1 MRISNVLR
9 HIEHLASLSLAPHIA
24 IPEML
29 RGVHDIVP
37 GAQSGFFWV
46 GARGEVLDAYAPVAG
61 DLDPGCTRD
70 DRVERAGCPA
80 LSLNEEGGFHVT
92 VRTDGQRR
100 AVLTMRR
107 VNRATPFTERER
119 RILVALAPCFGR
131 ALAAPPG
138 LRTDFDDV
146 ADRIGV
152 VVATG
157 DGRLVSADA
166 HARQLLIEML
176 DQPLTAAALSAV
188 EQDLLPP
195 FLADFV
201 RHQRRAPATAPS
213 SLQRASRWGVY
224 RARAFPQLQTADDA
238 APQTHA
244 ILLSRHLPRT
254 IRILRAVE
262 RFDLSPRERQ
272 AAFQLGVGADAA
284 SGAMALGVSVATWR
298 SYVKRVYQRLDV
310 NDRIG
315 LMQRLQQATS

>member
-1 MRISNVLR
+1 MRISNALR
-9 HIEHLASLSLAPHIA
+9 HIEHIASLSLAPHIA

-29 RGVHDIVP
+29 RTVHGIVP
-37 GAQSGFFWV
+37 EAQSGFFWV
-46 GARGEVLDAYAPVAG
+46 GAHGEVLDAYAPAAG
-61 DLDPGCTRD
+61 DLAPGCARS
-70 DRVERAGCPA
+70 DRVGYPA
-80 LSLNEEGGFHVT
+80 LRFEDECGFHVT
-92 VRTDGQRR
+92 VSTDGRRR
-100 AVLTMRR
+100 AVLMMRR
-107 VNRATPFTERER
+107 VSRATPFTERER

-138 LRTDFDDV
+138 QRTDLDDV

-152 VVATG
+152 VVASG

-201 RHQRRAPATAPS
+201 RHQRRAPATAPT

-224 RARAFPQLQTADDA
+224 RARAFPQLQTADEA

-254 IRILRAVE
+254 IRIMRAVE

-315 LMQRLQQATS
+315 LMQRLQQATTL